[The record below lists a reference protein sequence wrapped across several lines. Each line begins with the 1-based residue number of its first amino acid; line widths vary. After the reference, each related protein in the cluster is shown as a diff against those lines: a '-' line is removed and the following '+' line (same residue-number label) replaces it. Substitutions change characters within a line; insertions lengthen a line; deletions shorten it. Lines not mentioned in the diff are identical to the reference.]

1 MMRTFGRETITAV
14 CLELTFPAVLPG
26 TSNRCMKIFQRL
38 LPLIVSC
45 GIAMP
50 TQLDAG
56 VGVTPAAL
64 SVSEGSGTN
73 TYTLSLSSAPTAKV
87 EIKLEASPEIT
98 LNGYGAGAFATLH
111 FSPSNWNIPQPV
123 AVAAYNDL
131 TTEGIEYV
139 RIRHIVSS
147 ADPAYNNSS
156 VPDVTVT
163 ALDNDSLPP
172 VSNLPTVTQ
181 LPDPFLMNSGQR
193 VSTARDWRQRRD
205 EIKGILQ
212 YYEYGFMA
220 RAPLSWSVAL
230 ISSGSWFGGMAYRYN
245 MTLRVD
251 ATKTIAMGV
260 NVYTLGGAGPFP
272 VVVNIGDDSSKA
284 AVCLPRGYMLVTYN
298 QENLDPDTEGSDV
311 VGPAQA
317 AYPEYDWGSL
327 GVWAWGASRVMDYLE
342 TRSDVD
348 IKHVII
354 RGHSRTGKASLLAGA
369 FDERFALTAPNGA
382 GTGGPSVYRIRNSGS
397 ESLATITSTSTF
409 YSWFQASFRNFANK
423 ETKLPFDQ
431 HFLDALV
438 APRLLLTTDATGDLW
453 ANPRGNQASREA
465 AMRVFDF
472 LGAGGKIG
480 MHFRTGAH
488 ENFDEDWNAMLDFAD
503 RHFFG
508 IPSTRDFDYRPY
520 PTYSPSYSWNT
531 PSFFLSRDLNKD
543 GVIDYSDLKLFSDQ
557 WQLTG
562 PRAADLVEDFGVNFK
577 DFAAFAATFNQ
588 RPRAYHFNTNG
599 NFEGWELTAG
609 LGNGV
614 VSNGVLNCTVTGVD
628 AHLINQTPVNVAAA
642 NARGLHIRMK
652 NSTTA
657 SKAQFYWT
665 TTTDVN
671 FDERKTVTFNL
682 VPNDSGYRDYWVD
695 LNFAPKW
702 VGTIRLIRLDPT
714 IAEAGSVSI
723 ELIEL
728 LPSL

>member
-1 MMRTFGRETITAV
+1 MESVMNIIPIAIGK
-14 CLELTFPAVLPG
+14 
-26 TSNRCMKIFQRL
+26 CMKLYVRL
-38 LPLIVSC
+38 LSLLVGFTSAVS
-45 GIAMP
+45 
-50 TQLDAG
+50 TQLNGG
-56 VGVTPAAL
+56 VGATPAEL
-64 SVSEGSGTN
+64 SVTEGSGTN
-73 TYTLSLSSAPTAKV
+73 SYTLSLSSAPTADV
-87 EIKLEASPEIT
+87 EIKLEASPEIA
-98 LNGYGAGAFATLH
+98 LNGYGAGASATLH
-111 FSPSNWNIPQPV
+111 FARSNWNIPRPV
-123 AVAAYNDL
+123 TITAYNDL
-131 TTEGIEYV
+131 TTEGNEYV
-139 RIRHIVSS
+139 RIRHTVSS
-147 ADPAYNNSS
+147 ADAAYHQSS
-156 VPDVTVT
+156 VPDVMVTV
-163 ALDNDSLPP
+163 LDNDSLPP

-181 LPDPFLMNSGQR
+181 LPDPFLMNNGQR

-230 ISSGSWFGGMAYRYN
+230 ISSGSWSGGMAYRYS

-260 NVYTLGGAGPFP
+260 NVYTPGGAGPFP

-298 QENLDPDTEGSDV
+298 QEDLDPDTEGSDV

-348 IKHVII
+348 LKHVII
-354 RGHSRTGKASLLAGA
+354 RGHSRAGKAALLAGA

-397 ESLATITSTSTF
+397 ETLATITGTSTF
-409 YSWFQASFRNFANK
+409 YSWFQTSFRNFANK

-472 LGAGGKIG
+472 LGAGGNIG
-480 MHFRTGAH
+480 MHFRAGAH
-488 ENFDEDWNAMLDFAD
+488 ENFDEDWSAMLDFAD

-520 PTYSPSYSWNT
+520 PTYSPSYTWNT

-543 GVIDYSDLKLFSDQ
+543 GVIDYSDLKQFSNQ
-557 WQLTG
+557 WQITG
-562 PRAADLVEDFGVNFK
+562 PSAADLVEDFGVNFK
-577 DFAAFAATFNQ
+577 DFAVFAATFNQ

-599 NFEGWELTAG
+599 DFEGWTLAAS
-609 LGNGV
+609 LSSGV
-614 VSNGVLNCTVTGVD
+614 VSNGILSCDVTGAD
-628 AHLINQTPVNVAAA
+628 PYLNNTTPLNVAAS

-652 NSTTA
+652 NSTA
-657 SKAQFYWT
+657 GSKAQFYWT
-665 TTTDVN
+665 TTTDVS

-702 VGTIRLIRLDPT
+702 GGTIRLIRFDPT
-714 IAEAGSVSI
+714 VAEAGNISI